1 MQYHHAIDTMAG
13 PGQPSP
19 SSGSSRWYR
28 PVNGFHP
35 HPPALRHRL
44 GAKLLG
50 GTMVFWI
57 LYRAKQDG
65 AVLLVS
71 ARDLGLPRC
80 LIGKRQDAALMV
92 GFCLR
97 AGVEAPMG
105 WTPWPR
111 RSWARTRR
119 GPSLKRSRRRKLYSC
134 RIVLPAI
141 THFQTDEAG

>member
-1 MQYHHAIDTMAG
+1 MAG

-65 AVLLVS
+65 AVLL
-71 ARDLGLPRC
+71 GL
-80 LIGKRQDAALMV
+80 KH
-92 GFCLR
+92 
-97 AGVEAPMG
+97 
-105 WTPWPR
+105 PWD
-111 RSWARTRR
+111 
-119 GPSLKRSRRRKLYSC
+119 G
-134 RIVLPAI
+134 
-141 THFQTDEAG
+141 HHGHDDHGHGHEEGHH